1 VTFSILQS
9 AVKEPGLGRCPAA
22 SVLKIATHDLR
33 QESSTVHRLATS
45 KWRESSIVG
54 LAIDRDQAA
63 R

>member
-1 VTFSILQS
+1 LAGVL
-9 AVKEPGLGRCPAA
+9 PHP
-22 SVLKIATHDLR
+22 LKIATHDLR
-33 QESSTVHRLATS
+33 QESSTVHQIATS

>member
-1 VTFSILQS
+1 MEFWRRTSL
-9 AVKEPGLGRCPAA
+9 ALAG
-22 SVLKIATHDLR
+22 VLPHPFKNAPHDLR